1 MKEAAKRVREDVEA
15 LRGELRLAWF
25 EWRGLL
31 TQSLAFEFEKR
42 IESSP
47 LYEPVVASLETIS
60 ENVKKISARG
70 HLARLKLSRILVRL
84 AGSVLN
90 KNLAAF
96 EAALKDLIEL
106 GKSV

>member
-1 MKEAAKRVREDVEA
+1 MKKAAKKVAEGAEG

-31 TQSLAFEFEKR
+31 SQSMAFTFEKR

-47 LYEPVVASLETIS
+47 LYEPLMASLETIR

-70 HLARLKLSRILVRL
+70 HMAKLKLSRILVRL
-84 AGSVLN
+84 VGSVIN
-90 KNLAAF
+90 KNQAAF
-96 EAALKDLIEL
+96 ETALKDLIEL

>member
-1 MKEAAKRVREDVEA
+1 MKRAAFQVARDVEA
-15 LRGELRLAWF
+15 LRDEVRLAWF

-31 TQSLAFEFEKR
+31 GQSLAFEFEKR

-47 LYEPVVASLETIS
+47 LYQPLLASFETIA

-70 HLARLKLSRILVRL
+70 HVARLKLSRILVRMV
-84 AGSVLN
+84 GSVVN
-90 KNLAAF
+90 KNPAVF

>member
-1 MKEAAKRVREDVEA
+1 MKRAVKRVAGEADA

-31 TQSLAFEFEKR
+31 SQSLAFEFEKR

-47 LYEPVVASLETIS
+47 LYEPVASSFETIS
-60 ENVKKISARG
+60 ENVRKISARG
-70 HLARLKLSRILVRL
+70 HLARLKLSRILVRM
-84 AGSVLN
+84 AGSLLH

>member
-1 MKEAAKRVREDVEA
+1 MKRAAKRVAQKADA

-31 TQSLAFEFEKR
+31 SQSLAFEFEKR

-47 LYEPVVASLETIS
+47 LYEPGV
-60 ENVKKISARG
+60 
-70 HLARLKLSRILVRL
+70 HLARLKLSRILVRM
-84 AGSVLN
+84 AGSVLH